1 MSGEDETNYPDSN
14 DERSELE
21 PTSTF
26 SQVISV
32 IKREESVDVLKNR
45 LVTKIRDRFIEF
57 LISSIITVVAFVIYG
72 IPGIFIAWISLY
84 SLWIIYLIVKGEKRH
99 LMSRLILIIVVCAA
113 VLGIYLLAGINM
125 AIVATIVGVSII
137 LFRKQLW
144 NTSQSAISFIKGPRE
159 REVSISTQLKNGVR
173 KFRQEMDSLSWIQL
187 LAVLI
192 AFGLFL
198 IAPLLSVVAYSFVDP
213 NTGLPSLYHFINLFS
228 DSNFWPWQFNE
239 VTGEWITYIDWNT
252 VIPPSGTSDLMVIQ
266 GWDFGAVINSIYS
279 AILVTI
285 FSVILGVFLAF
296 IVARY
301 DFPGKRIVRTVLI
314 FPILATPFVG
324 AIGIKTFMGRAGF
337 FNNLFYTTMGII
349 PFRIELQGL
358 AAIIFV
364 QSLSLFSLVYLN
376 AYSSFMGIDP
386 SLEEQAENLGATGFK
401 LFRSVTLPLAMPGI
415 QAGAILTFI
424 LSIED
429 LGTPIVFFNH
439 PQARKTLAFQV
450 FNSIASQSGTVD
462 PVGPAVGIILL
473 IFAVIGFMTIR
484 KYAALRS
491 YESGTKGG
499 QWNPRTRVLNKRAV
513 GLLYCILIPLLFV
526 ALIPQISVIILS
538 LSGGWSTDSILPD
551 VWTLSN
557 FDVLW
562 AFPDVTQ
569 SIQFTLIYG
578 LIATVFI
585 VLLGTS
591 AAYIIARRDI
601 PGKNWFDLLVT
612 SPIALPGIVIATG
625 YFTLFYNTPFFMAG
639 EIFPAGP
646 WLLITVSYMIRK
658 FPFTVR
664 AAFAGL
670 QSTPVVLEEAS
681 MNMGASRNKTFTSI
695 TLPLIGVSVLAGSL
709 LSFVY
714 SVSEVSTSLILGSV
728 GRQQA
733 PMTFWTKEVLEGT
746 GVYGG
751 PESAATLGVLMMALQ
766 MAVITITNKILGT
779 RSSAMTGI

>member
-1 MSGEDETNYPDSN
+1 MNLSGEDRENYPDSQKEEPEFVPAAPI
-14 DERSELE
+14 ERLNYFVTGGESGAAL
-21 PTSTF
+21 P
-26 SQVISV
+26 QRI
-32 IKREESVDVLKNR
+32 IPMLKRFWLPIVL
-45 LVTKIRDRFIEF
+45 
-57 LISSIITVVAFVIYG
+57 
-72 IPGIFIAWISLY
+72 
-84 SLWIIYLIVKGEKRH
+84 LIVVFG
-99 LMSRLILIIVVCAA
+99 LGS
-113 VLGIYLLAGINM
+113 GIYTVFGINS
-125 AIVATIVGVSII
+125 TIQFVLVIGVLFVFRNGLLNFGKGII
-137 LFRKQLW
+137 DFVTNPSER
-144 NTSQSAISFIKGPRE
+144 TGGIGTTIREGIIKLR
-159 REVSISTQLKNGVR
+159 L
-173 KFRQEMDSLSWIQL
+173 EMDSLSWIQL
-187 LAVLI
+187 TAVLV

-198 IAPLLSVVAYSFVDP
+198 IAPLLSVVAFSFIDP
-213 NTGLPSLYHFINLFS
+213 NTGSLSLYHFVNLFS
-228 DSNFWPWQFNE
+228 DSNFWPWQYNNA
-239 VTGEWITYIDWNT
+239 TGEWISYVNFNT
-252 VIPPSGTSDLMVIQ
+252 ILPPTGDSDLMVIQ

-285 FSVILGVFLAF
+285 FSVILGVFFAF

-301 DFPGKRIVRTVLI
+301 DFPGKRIIRTVLI

-324 AIGIKTFMGRAGF
+324 AIGIKTFLGRAGF
-337 FNNLFYTTMGII
+337 FNNLFYTTLNVI

-429 LGTPIVFFNH
+429 LGTPIVFFEH
-439 PQARKTLAFQV
+439 QQAQKTLAFQV
-450 FNSIASQSGTVD
+450 FDSIATQSGTVD
-462 PVGPAVGIILL
+462 PIGPAIGIILL
-473 IFAVIGFMTIR
+473 IFAVVGFMSIR

-499 QWNPRTRVLNKRAV
+499 QWNPRTRALGRRSVI
-513 GLLYCILIPLLFV
+513 LLYALLIPLLFV

-538 LSGGWSTDSILPD
+538 FSGGWSTNSILPD

-557 FDVLW
+557 YDVLW
-562 AFPDVTQ
+562 AFPDVTA
-569 SIQFTLIYG
+569 SIQLTLIYG
-578 LIATVFI
+578 LVATVFI

-601 PGKNWFDLLVT
+601 PGKNAFDLLVT

-664 AAFAGL
+664 AAYAGL

-681 MNMGASRNKTFTSI
+681 MNLGASRNKTFASI
-695 TLPLIGVSVLAGSL
+695 TMPLIGVSVLAGSL

-733 PMTFWTKEVLEGT
+733 PMTFWTKEVLQGT

>member
-1 MSGEDETNYPDSN
+1 MSGEDESTQPD
-14 DERSELE
+14 
-21 PTSTF
+21 T
-26 SQVISV
+26 
-32 IKREESVDVLKNR
+32 REEEPEFVPAAPVER
-45 LVTKIRDRFIEF
+45 LNYYVTGGDTGFT
-57 LISSIITVVAFVIYG
+57 LG
-72 IPGIFIAWISLY
+72 H
-84 SLWIIYLIVKGEKRH
+84 LIV
-99 LMSRLILIIVVCAA
+99 SWI
-113 VLGIYLLAGINM
+113 
-125 AIVATIVGVSII
+125 
-137 LFRKQLW
+137 KQLW
-144 NTSQSAISFIKGPRE
+144 LPLFLLIVMAVSSASVFVVFGINTFIQFLVVVVVLYVFRLQLIGFGKGLIGFFKNPGERTKGFGPMMRE
-159 REVSISTQLKNGVR
+159 SVT
-173 KFRQEMDSLSWIQL
+173 KFRQEMDSLSWVQL
-187 LAVLI
+187 LSVLI
-192 AFGLFL
+192 AFGVFL
-198 IAPLLSVVAYSFVDP
+198 IAPLLSVIAFSFMDP
-213 NTGLPSLYHFINLFS
+213 VTGLPSLYHFTNLFS
-228 DSNFWPWQFNE
+228 DSNFWPWQYNAI
-239 VTGEWITYIDWNT
+239 TGEWISYANLQTI
-252 VIPPSGTSDLMVIQ
+252 IPPSGGGDLLVIQ

-285 FSVILGVFLAF
+285 FSVLLGVFLAF

-301 DFPGKRIVRTVLI
+301 DFPGKRVVRTVLI

-337 FNNLFYTTMGII
+337 FNNLFYTTLHII
-349 PFRIELQGL
+349 PYRIEFQGL

-450 FNSIASQSGTVD
+450 YNSIATQSGSVD
-462 PVGPAVGIILL
+462 PTGPAIGIILL
-473 IFAVIGFMTIR
+473 IFALVGFLTIR

-499 QWNPRTRVLNKRAV
+499 QWNPRTRMLSSKSTA
-513 GLLYCILIPLLFV
+513 LLYAILVPLLFV

-538 LSGGWSTDSILPD
+538 LSGGWSTNAILPD

-557 FDVLW
+557 YDVLW
-562 AFPDVTQ
+562 AYPDVTR

-601 PGKNWFDLLVT
+601 PGKNVFDLLVT

-625 YFTLFYNTPFFMAG
+625 YFTLFYNTP
-639 EIFPAGP
+639 IFPPEGP
-646 WLLITVSYMIRK
+646 WLLITISYMIRK

-664 AAFAGL
+664 AAYAGL

-695 TLPLIGVSVLAGSL
+695 TMPLIGVSVLAGSL

-766 MAVITITNKILGT
+766 MAVITVTNKILGT